1 MDFILM
7 DGGRGNRQVKPR
19 RQDYPLWGMEEP
31 RRVWNAHSLYRYGD
45 ARLWCRYI
53 VKPREGKYM
62 WMGLTVGDVVTA
74 LGVAAIMAPL
84 VLLWIDFIGLGFD
97 GYLSSVGY

>member
-1 MDFILM
+1 MGIIGA
-7 DGGRGNRQVKPR
+7 GGNQPPKYSP
-19 RQDYPLWGMEEP
+19 YPQWGMDEP

-45 ARLWCRYI
+45 ACLWCRYI

-84 VLLWIDFIGLGFD
+84 VLLWIDFIGMGID
-97 GYLSSVGY
+97 GYLDSVGY